1 MQLLRLIDMENRLEE
16 ATQPV
21 VITGVIWRLSRK
33 GAFHI
38 TAKRQNKED
47 WSGMLFISDSAS
59 SISCIRDIFYEIIC
73 WKVPGSQVFGD
84 QNPVPRPGFSS
95 SALTVEFI
103 HCLLIGARTAHISSI
118 KGTSSRV
125 KFHAATP
132 LLSFWSCADHLTD
145 LQLCNACLILA
156 VSLSA
161 ILLWRQIVYSYPPEM
176 PRIAY

>member
-1 MQLLRLIDMENRLEE
+1 
-16 ATQPV
+16 
-21 VITGVIWRLSRK
+21 
-33 GAFHI
+33 
-38 TAKRQNKED
+38 
-47 WSGMLFISDSAS
+47 MLFISDSAS

-132 LLSFWSCADHLTD
+132 LPPIYPSDPAQITLQTCNYAMLVLSWPYAYLLSYFGGKSFTPTHLKCLELLTKGMRN
-145 LQLCNACLILA
+145 LQENLC
-156 VSLSA
+156 SS
-161 ILLWRQIVYSYPPEM
+161 
-176 PRIAY
+176 